1 MTKKMTKKEDRE
13 YNKLYD
19 LAWKDLESYRDKFLN
34 HKSDL
39 NHVAFTLQLTDA
51 MHNIIEMGFCVHTLN
66 EMIKESKDQAVS
78 FHKQKYEENK
88 KEVA

>member
-1 MTKKMTKKEDRE
+1 MTKKTNKEDRE

-19 LAWKDLESYRDKFLN
+19 NAWKDLESYRDKFLSY
-34 HKSDL
+34 KSDI

-51 MHNIIEMGFCVHTLN
+51 MHNILEMGFCVHSLN
-66 EMIKESKDQAVS
+66 DMIKDAKENAVS

-88 KEVA
+88 KKVA

>member
-1 MTKKMTKKEDRE
+1 MTKKTKKEDRE

-19 LAWKDLESYRDKFLN
+19 NAWKDLESYREKFLN

-39 NHVAFTLQLTDA
+39 NYVAFTLQLTDA
-51 MHNIIEMGFCVHTLN
+51 MHNILEMGFCVHTLN
-66 EMIKESKDQAVS
+66 EMIKDSKDQAVS

>member
-1 MTKKMTKKEDRE
+1 MTKKTKKEDRE

-19 LAWKDLESYRDKFLN
+19 NAWKDLESYRDKFLSY
-34 HKSDL
+34 KSDI

-51 MHNIIEMGFCVHTLN
+51 MHNILEMGFCVHTLN
-66 EMIKESKDQAVS
+66 EMIKDSKDNAVS

>member
-1 MTKKMTKKEDRE
+1 MTKKTKKEDRE

-19 LAWKDLESYRDKFLN
+19 NAWKDLESYRDKFLSY
-34 HKSDL
+34 KSDI

-51 MHNIIEMGFCVHTLN
+51 MHNILEMGFCVHTLN

-88 KEVA
+88 KEIA

>member
-1 MTKKMTKKEDRE
+1 MTKKTKKEDRE

-19 LAWKDLESYRDKFLN
+19 NAWKDLESYRDKFLSY
-34 HKSDL
+34 KSDI

-51 MHNIIEMGFCVHTLN
+51 MHNILEMGFCVHTLN
-66 EMIKESKDQAVS
+66 EMIKKSKDQAVS

>member
-1 MTKKMTKKEDRE
+1 MTKKTKKEDRE
-13 YNKLYD
+13 YNKISND
-19 LAWKDLESYRDKFLN
+19 AWKDLESYRDKFLN

-51 MHNIIEMGFCVHTLN
+51 MHNILEMGFCVHTLN
-66 EMIKESKDQAVS
+66 EMIKDSKDNAVS
-78 FHKQKYEENK
+78 FHRQKYEEKK

>member
-1 MTKKMTKKEDRE
+1 MTKKTNKEDRE

-19 LAWKDLESYRDKFLN
+19 NAWKDLESYRDKFLSY
-34 HKSDL
+34 KSDI

-51 MHNIIEMGFCVHTLN
+51 MHNILEMGFCVHTLN
-66 EMIKESKDQAVS
+66 EMIKDSKDQAVS

>member
-1 MTKKMTKKEDRE
+1 MTKKTKKENRE

-19 LAWKDLESYRDKFLN
+19 EAWKDLESYRDKFLN

-39 NHVAFTLQLTDA
+39 KNVAFTLQLTDA
-51 MHNIIEMGFCVHTLN
+51 MHNILEMGFCVHSLN
-66 EMIKESKDQAVS
+66 DMIKDAKEHAVS
-78 FHKQKYEENK
+78 FHRQKYEENK

>member
-1 MTKKMTKKEDRE
+1 MTKKTKKENRE

-19 LAWKDLESYRDKFLN
+19 NAWKDLESYRDKFLSY
-34 HKSDL
+34 KSDI

-51 MHNIIEMGFCVHTLN
+51 MHNILEMGFCVHSLN
-66 EMIKESKDQAVS
+66 DMIKDAKEHAVS
-78 FHKQKYEENK
+78 FHRQKYEENK

>member
-1 MTKKMTKKEDRE
+1 MTKKTKKEDRE

-19 LAWKDLESYRDKFLN
+19 NAWKDLESYRDKFLSY
-34 HKSDL
+34 KSDI

-51 MHNIIEMGFCVHTLN
+51 MHNILEMGFCVHTLN

-88 KEVA
+88 KKVA

>member
-1 MTKKMTKKEDRE
+1 MTKKTKKEDRE

-19 LAWKDLESYRDKFLN
+19 NAWKDLESYRDKFLN

-51 MHNIIEMGFCVHTLN
+51 MHNILEIVFCVHTLN

>member
-1 MTKKMTKKEDRE
+1 MTKKTKKEDRE
-13 YNKLYD
+13 YNKISND
-19 LAWKDLESYRDKFLN
+19 AWKDLESYRNKFLN

-39 NHVAFTLQLTDA
+39 KSVAFTLQLTDA
-51 MHNIIEMGFCVHTLN
+51 MHNILEMGFCVHTLN
-66 EMIKESKDQAVS
+66 EMIKDSKDNAVS

>member
-1 MTKKMTKKEDRE
+1 MTKKTKKEDRE

-19 LAWKDLESYRDKFLN
+19 NAWKDLESYRDKFLSY
-34 HKSDL
+34 KSDI

-51 MHNIIEMGFCVHTLN
+51 MHNILEMGFCVHTLN

>member
-1 MTKKMTKKEDRE
+1 MTKKITKKEDRE
-13 YNKLYD
+13 YNKLYNN
-19 LAWKDLESYRDKFLN
+19 AWKDLESYRDKFLN

-51 MHNIIEMGFCVHTLN
+51 MHNILEMGFCVHTLN
-66 EMIKESKDQAVS
+66 EMIKESKNQAVS